1 MKFKYLIDKEM
12 RRNYQQI
19 VYLFI
24 SYFIFN
30 SIFRKYLI
38 I

>member
-30 SIFRKYLI
+30 GIFHKYLI